1 MKKPPYTGQP
11 KNVSEF
17 FEKIKTLGIPPKV
30 NLAYLPT
37 IGFKSS
43 NDRYLVGVSKSLG
56 FVDSSGVP
64 TERWQEYKD
73 KNKAKQVMT
82 SVVKTVY
89 ADLFNTYPNAHEEDS
104 ATIQNYFAAKWGV
117 SEQLAKLMEQTFK
130 ELCGLADFKAVV
142 VTEPGAKPTVPTVG
156 KVTEMPPSVKPV
168 TININ
173 IQLSL
178 PATEDAAIYDKLFE
192 ALKKHLFS

>member
-1 MKKPPYTGQP
+1 MKKPPYTGHP

-17 FEKIKTLGIPPKV
+17 FEKIQTLGIPPKV

-64 TERWQEYKD
+64 TERWKEYKD
-73 KNKAKQVMT
+73 KNKARQVMA

-89 ADLFNTYPNAHEEDS
+89 ADLFNTYPNAHGEDS
-104 ATIQNYFAAKWGV
+104 AAIQNYFSAKWGV

-130 ELCGLADFKAVV
+130 ELCGLSDFEAVAV
-142 VTEPGAKPTVPTVG
+142 AEPTTKPAVPTLKEVAEVPTG
-156 KVTEMPPSVKPV
+156 VRPV

-173 IQLSL
+173 IQLQL
-178 PATEDAAIYDKLFE
+178 PATEDVSIYDKLFE
-192 ALKKHLFS
+192 ALKKHLFP